1 MEPIVIKLTVPLTHG
16 AETSPELRITRR
28 PTAGDLRG
36 VKISE
41 LTFDDIITVASRLV
55 ALPPS
60 VLNTMDRALRRYR
73 RFFREWPADWDDAL
87 TLLAW
92 LYHWPPSELE
102 RMTARDL
109 AWWAERTKKLQKLM
123 EHD

>member
-1 MEPIVIKLTVPLTHG
+1 MI
-16 AETSPELRITRR
+16 
-28 PTAGDLRG
+28 
-36 VKISE
+36 
-41 LTFDDIITVASRLV
+41 
-55 ALPPS
+55 
-60 VLNTMDRALRRYR
+60 
-73 RFFREWPADWDDAL
+73 
-87 TLLAW
+87 LLAW